1 MNREISLIKLSETYI
16 KFDFEFN
23 EINKRLVKEAYLE
36 YVSSQSR
43 AFLKNVSEENLIISI
58 EYDKGSLKTR
68 IIAWGTA
75 IYLGVANYGAFRSGI
90 REMVN
95 DSKDFSEFIYHA
107 ITNDPQIQQND
118 IIRVQKRTGIPG
130 RLDEILT
137 RIDSLERNFNNL
149 TPNQVQQELG
159 SIKQE
164 IANILVVL
172 NQNDGT
178 SFLNALPINYS
189 NNLPNPLD
197 EKVQYLENRY
207 GLKPDEEI
215 EILEQ

>member
-16 KFDFEFN
+16 KFNFEFT
-23 EINKRLVKEAYLE
+23 EINKKLVKEAYLQ
-36 YVSSQSR
+36 YISSQSR
-43 AFLKNVSEENLIISI
+43 EFLKSVSEEHLIISI
-58 EYDKGSLKTR
+58 EYEKGSLKTR

-95 DSKDFSEFIYHA
+95 DSRDFSEFIYHT

-118 IIRVQKRTGIPG
+118 IIRIQKRTGVPG

-172 NQNDGT
+172 NQNDRAT
-178 SFLNALPINYS
+178 LLNALPNNYS
-189 NNLPNPLD
+189 NNLPNPQD
-197 EKVQYLENRY
+197 EKAQYLENRY

-215 EILEQ
+215 EILQQ